1 MATIRIGMSG
11 WRYPPWRGQFYPEKL
26 TQAKEL
32 EYASR
37 TLSSI
42 ELNGSFYS
50 LQPPSSYHAWHD
62 ATPDG
67 FVFSMKAPR
76 FITHIR
82 RARDVEKPIANF
94 LSSGLFALQDKL
106 GPILWQFP
114 PNFTFD
120 AAVVEPF
127 LALLPHDTDAA
138 LALAKQHDAMM
149 NGRTFLEVDKKRPF
163 RHAMEIRHASFID
176 EKFVALLRQYG
187 VALVI
192 ADTSGEW
199 PQMEDVTAD
208 FVYLR
213 LHGQEALYTGEYS
226 DEALDAWESK
236 IRTWHGGGEPRDAD
250 RTAKRLPKSAKGR
263 DIYCYFDNDQKVK
276 SPYDAQRLALRLG
289 IDWTA
294 QHEEERAALAT
305 PARKTKT
312 AKKA

>member
-50 LQPPSSYHAWHD
+50 LQPPSSFQAWHE

-67 FVFSMKAPR
+67 FVFSIKAPR

-82 RARDVEKPIANF
+82 RARDVDGPVANF
-94 LSSGLFALQDKL
+94 FASGLFALQEKL

-114 PNFTFD
+114 PSFTFD
-120 AAVVEPF
+120 AAVLEPF
-127 LALLPHDTDAA
+127 LKLLPHDTHAA
-138 LALAKQHDAMM
+138 LALAKQHEPMM
-149 NGRTFLEVDKKRPF
+149 AGRTFLEVGSKQPV
-163 RHAMEIRHASFID
+163 RHAVEIRNKSFID
-176 EKFVALLRQYG
+176 ATFVELLRQYG
-187 VALVI
+187 VALVV
-192 ADTSGEW
+192 ADTNGEW

-208 FVYLR
+208 FVYMR

-226 DEALDAWESK
+226 DEALDAWEAR
-236 IRTWHGGGEPRDAD
+236 ITTWHGGGEPRDAD

-289 IDWTA
+289 VDWAA
-294 QHEEERAALAT
+294 QHAEERDALVSKAK
-305 PARKTKT
+305 AV
-312 AKKA
+312 KKAKA